1 MKLYKTSMN
10 LKKNHILR
18 GLWAALALIPAAGIT
33 SSCGMIN
40 EDLPECNQGAR
51 LRFIYDYNME

>member
-18 GLWAALALIPAAGIT
+18 GIWAALALIPAAGIT
-33 SSCGMIN
+33 S
-40 EDLPECNQGAR
+40 
-51 LRFIYDYNME
+51 